1 MNYFIFIPIWVGI
14 MAMLVGNNG
23 SFFKKKNVLGT
34 EINQISI
41 PMAIIIFLPIILC
54 AAYGDMIGDGPGYC
68 IAYNAQK
75 PDFSTIDWDKKD
87 PGFTVVK
94 IIIKKLFG
102 EGDTPFRLSMAIL
115 HGLPVILVMRYYS
128 SDYVTSIFLFV
139 MTNFYT
145 AWMLNGIRQFLAAV
159 IIFAATP
166 LLLKKNYIL
175 LIPIILAAST
185 IHNTAILMV
194 PVSIIVQG
202 KAWNKR
208 TVMFIIMALALM
220 FISSNSLSFFDSA
233 LESAGIDYSM
243 SAAKESG
250 DDGTSFLRVLVN
262 IVPTIIC
269 FVFRKQLDTEN
280 RVINICVNMSVITA
294 GLYLISMVTSG
305 ILIGRLPGYTNMYNF
320 ILLPYLI
327 KNVFTEQDSKTVNTI
342 MIVMYIIYYY
352 YQSHF
357 VSGLF

>member
-1 MNYFIFIPIWVGI
+1 
-14 MAMLVGNNG
+14 MLVGNNG

-34 EINQISI
+34 EINQITL
-41 PMAIIIFLPIILC
+41 PMAIIVFLPITLC
-54 AAYGDMIGDGPGYC
+54 AAYQDIKFGDVSMYC
-68 IAYNAQK
+68 TTFNMQV
-75 PDFSTIDWDKKD
+75 PDFSLIDWENSSE
-87 PGFTVVK
+87 PGFTFVK
-94 IIIKKLFG
+94 ILIKKLFG
-102 EGDTPFRLSMAIL
+102 EGDTTFRLSMSIL
-115 HGLPVILVMRYYS
+115 HSLPVILVMRYYS
-128 SDYVTSIFLFV
+128 SDYITSIFLFV
-139 MTNFYT
+139 MTSFYT
-145 AWMLNGIRQFLAAV
+145 AWMMNGLRQFLAAV
-159 IIFAATP
+159 LIFAATP

-208 TVMFIIMALALM
+208 TVMFILMALVLM
-220 FISSNSLSFFDSA
+220 FVSSSSLGFFDSA
-233 LESAGIDYSM
+233 IESAGFNYSIS
-243 SAAKESG
+243 SARDGG

-262 IVPTIIC
+262 SVPTIIC
-269 FVFRKQLDTEN
+269 FIYRKQLDTEN
-280 RVINICVNMSVITA
+280 RVINICVNMSVITT

-305 ILIGRLPGYTNMYNF
+305 ILIGRLPGYTDMYNF

-342 MIVMYIIYYY
+342 MIVMYIIYYI